1 LLSKLIKSKRF
12 IVVAVTVIIASS
24 TLFWITTANG
34 NFFSSF
40 ISDDEEAKYRQD
52 SLSPDQDNND
62 IGKDYYLRGGAALN
76 ETAYAEGKQLSVKNE
91 RYLCGTPF
99 ASSTQYIEEYYIPLT
114 CSQPVGITVDRDD
127 KIWFVAT

>member
-1 LLSKLIKSKRF
+1 LLSKLIKSKRS
-12 IVVAVTVIIASS
+12 IAVAVTVIIASS

-99 ASSTQYIEEYYIPLT
+99 ASST
-114 CSQPVGITVDRDD
+114 
-127 KIWFVAT
+127 

>member
-1 LLSKLIKSKRF
+1 MLSKLIKSKRF
-12 IVVAVTVIIASS
+12 IAVAVTVIIASS

-40 ISDDEEAKYRQD
+40 IADDEEAKYRQN
-52 SLSPDQDNND
+52 SLSPDQDNNGID
-62 IGKDYYLRGGAALN
+62 KDYYLRGGVALN

-99 ASSTQYIEEYYIPLT
+99 ASSTTVYRRILYPSNLLSASWNYSR
-114 CSQPVGITVDRDD
+114 SQ
-127 KIWFVAT
+127 